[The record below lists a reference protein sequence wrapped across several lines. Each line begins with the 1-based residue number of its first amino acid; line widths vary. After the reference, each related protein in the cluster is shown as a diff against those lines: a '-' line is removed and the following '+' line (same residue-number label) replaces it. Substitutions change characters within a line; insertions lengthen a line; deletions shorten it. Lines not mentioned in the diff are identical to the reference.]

1 MSIVQSIHIGAVSKC
16 ERMLQAGVLVNKQH
30 VEGLNCETV
39 ETNWI
44 ELRQTTEGIVSFWF
58 DSPKLPGLNSVWSD
72 YWWNHDSCFIQ
83 IHDNGSDIFLVV
95 VNRNIMSVRAASCRK
110 LLKQLFFHIRKH
122 GRGSVRKD
130 MDGNCNIQDKFPRML
145 DLKSSLSRIYCSPDK
160 CPGSLNIQNLDCS
173 LYIAVL
179 GYFQVPERYISSQR
193 IKSILYS
200 MLDRSPTHKLDQ
212 QTITRRIELVTSIH
226 WIAGSTEWSVES
238 WESRE

>member
-1 MSIVQSIHIGAVSKC
+1 MFDQIIDEIMIH
-16 ERMLQAGVLVNKQH
+16 
-30 VEGLNCETV
+30 
-39 ETNWI
+39 
-44 ELRQTTEGIVSFWF
+44 VSFRF
-58 DSPKLPGLNSVWSD
+58 RFMIMVLI
-72 YWWNHDSCFIQ
+72 F
-83 IHDNGSDIFLVV
+83 FLVV

-212 QTITRRIELVTSIH
+212 QTITRRIEVVTSIH
-226 WIAGSTEWSVES
+226 
-238 WESRE
+238 

>member
-1 MSIVQSIHIGAVSKC
+1 MKQLKRTELNWGKQPKVLLVFDLIHQSFLDSIVFDQIIDEIMIH
-16 ERMLQAGVLVNKQH
+16 
-30 VEGLNCETV
+30 
-39 ETNWI
+39 
-44 ELRQTTEGIVSFWF
+44 VSFRF
-58 DSPKLPGLNSVWSD
+58 RFMIMVLI
-72 YWWNHDSCFIQ
+72 F
-83 IHDNGSDIFLVV
+83 FLVV

-130 MDGNCNIQDKFPRML
+130 MDGNYNIQDKFPRML